1 MKANSMVRTIVLA
14 AFLLTSACYGAA
26 AQQATDDQYADLQK
40 DFAAAYNRKDVD
52 GMAATFTDD
61 AIRVTPSGMFVG
73 REAIRRN
80 LQDVVNLDL
89 HDYSVERNVSRSFG
103 NFVFN
108 AGEWQAKLGDQ
119 FLHGYYTAIV
129 VRDGSVA
136 KIMEETVTIAA
147 PGQ

>member
-1 MKANSMVRTIVLA
+1 MMRTVVLA
-14 AFLLTSACYGAA
+14 ALLLMSASCVAA
-26 AQQATDDQYADLQK
+26 AQQASDDQYADLQK
-40 DFAAAYNRKDVD
+40 NFAEAYNRKDVD
-52 GMAATFTDD
+52 AMAAAFTDD

-103 NFVFN
+103 KFVFN

-119 FLHGYYTAIV
+119 PLHGYYTAIV
-129 VRDGSVA
+129 VREGSGA
-136 KIMEETVTIAA
+136 KIIEETVTVAA

>member
-1 MKANSMVRTIVLA
+1 MLRTIVLA
-14 AFLLTSACYGAA
+14 AFLLMSACYVAA
-26 AQQATDDQYADLQK
+26 AQQTTADQYADLQK
-40 DFAAAYNRKDVD
+40 TFAEAYNRKDVD
-52 GMAATFTDD
+52 AMAAAFTDD

-108 AGEWQAKLGDQ
+108 AGEWQAKIGDQ
-119 FLHGYYTAIV
+119 PLHGYYTAIV

-136 KIMEETVTIAA
+136 KIMEETVTVAA